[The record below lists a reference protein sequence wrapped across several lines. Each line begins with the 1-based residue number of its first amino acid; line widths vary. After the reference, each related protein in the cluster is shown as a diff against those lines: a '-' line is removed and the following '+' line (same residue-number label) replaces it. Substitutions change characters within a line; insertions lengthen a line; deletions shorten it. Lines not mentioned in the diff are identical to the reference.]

1 MTQLPGIM
9 GSTEIQCLI
18 VSGTWM
24 YACTFTWIVDSHM
37 HAFRYFHVCS
47 GALIPDIMHDVLE
60 GALQYE
66 IKLMLRFMIR
76 NEEHFTLDHLN
87 SRLES
92 VELGYMKIK
101 DQATIITNKRLN
113 STSHSLKQSGY

>member
-1 MTQLPGIM
+1 
-9 GSTEIQCLI
+9 
-18 VSGTWM
+18 M
-24 YACTFTWIVDSHM
+24 YFSYVYMAYQYTHTIYIHL
-37 HAFRYFHVCS
+37 YVCS

-76 NEEHFTLDHLN
+76 NEEYFTVDNFN

-92 VELGYMKIK
+92 VELGYMEIK
-101 DQATIITNKRLN
+101 DQATLITNITLN
-113 STSHSLKQSGY
+113 STSHSLKQSGM

>member
-1 MTQLPGIM
+1 M
-9 GSTEIQCLI
+9 
-18 VSGTWM
+18 
-24 YACTFTWIVDSHM
+24 
-37 HAFRYFHVCS
+37 CS

-76 NEEHFTLDHLN
+76 NEEFFTLNQFN

-92 VELGYMKIK
+92 VELGYMEIK
-101 DQATIITNKRLN
+101 DQATIITNQTLN
-113 STSHSLKQSGY
+113 STSNSLKQSGN